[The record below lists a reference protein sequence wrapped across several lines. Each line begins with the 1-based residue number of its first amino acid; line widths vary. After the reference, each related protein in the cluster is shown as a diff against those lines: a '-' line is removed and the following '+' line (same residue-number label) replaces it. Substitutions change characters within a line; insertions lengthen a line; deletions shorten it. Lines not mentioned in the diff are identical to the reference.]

1 MARVRRREMRQQVL
15 QTLRDQIE
23 QGKGAVL
30 AATEGLHPAD
40 IADVLWMDL
49 SASEARAAFR
59 TLPAE
64 IAAEVLAEAE
74 PQLIQ
79 RLTEKMPPEE
89 LGGLLNQ
96 ISADDGADI
105 LEEVEESRRQDILSF
120 VEPKDASDLRQLSAY
135 DPETAG
141 GLMTTEFVAVSSA
154 EKIGDVLKRIKRGD
168 VEHAETISTL
178 YLVGPQGHLQGVIS
192 ARELLEANIHQEVGE
207 VSNPDVISARTDED
221 QEEIAR
227 RILHYN
233 LSTIPVSDA
242 RGVLVGIVTSDD
254 ALEVLEEEGS
264 EDALLLAGASG
275 ETEVGESLWLRVVHR
290 APMLLITVLA
300 GLGMS
305 RVMNHFAPSSGGE
318 GDWFTILSYIP
329 MVLALSGTV
338 GTQTSAILVRGFAVG
353 QVTSGR
359 RIKVFLGELQVGV
372 ALGALSCVIATPAV
386 SLLAGGNWEIG
397 TSLGLALFL
406 AMSWAA
412 MASASIAMGSEAVGL
427 DPALVSGPVMIAVSD
442 LSSVLLFFGV
452 ARILLG

>member
-23 QGKGAVL
+23 QGQGSVL

-40 IADVLWMDL
+40 IADVLWLDF
-49 SASEARAAFR
+49 SATDARSAFQ

-64 IAAEVLAEAE
+64 LAAEVLAEAE
-74 PQLIQ
+74 PQLVQ
-79 RLTEKMPPEE
+79 RLTENMPPAE
-89 LGGLLNQ
+89 LGGLLNK

-105 LEEVEESRRQDILSF
+105 LEEIEETRRQEVLSF
-120 VEPKDASDLRQLSAY
+120 VEPQEASDLRQLSAY

-141 GLMTTEFVAVSSA
+141 GLMTTEFVAISSV

-168 VEHAETISTL
+168 EEHAETISIL
-178 YLVGPQGHLQGVIS
+178 YLVGPQGHLQGVVS

-207 VSNPDVISARTDED
+207 VANPDVIFARTDED
-221 QEEIAR
+221 QEDVAR

-233 LSTIPVSDA
+233 LAAIPVSDA

-275 ETEVGESLWLRVVHR
+275 ETEVGESFWLRVVHR
-290 APMLLITVLA
+290 APMLFVTVMA
-300 GLGMS
+300 GLAMS
-305 RVMNHFAPSSGGE
+305 RVMNHFAPTSNGE
-318 GDWFTILSYIP
+318 GNWLTILSYIP

-353 QVTSGR
+353 QVTAGR
-359 RIKVFLGELQVGV
+359 RVKVFLGEVQVGV
-372 ALGALSCVIATPAV
+372 ALGALSCAIAIPAV
-386 SLLAGGNWEIG
+386 SLLASGDWQVGS
-397 TSLGLALFL
+397 SLGLALFL

-412 MASASIAMGSEAVGL
+412 MASASIALGSEAIGL
-427 DPALVSGPVMIAVSD
+427 DPALVSGPIMIAVSD

-452 ARILLG
+452 AHILLG

>member
-135 DPETAG
+135 D
-141 GLMTTEFVAVSSA
+141 
-154 EKIGDVLKRIKRGD
+154 
-168 VEHAETISTL
+168 
-178 YLVGPQGHLQGVIS
+178 
-192 ARELLEANIHQEVGE
+192 
-207 VSNPDVISARTDED
+207 
-221 QEEIAR
+221 
-227 RILHYN
+227 
-233 LSTIPVSDA
+233 
-242 RGVLVGIVTSDD
+242 
-254 ALEVLEEEGS
+254 
-264 EDALLLAGASG
+264 
-275 ETEVGESLWLRVVHR
+275 
-290 APMLLITVLA
+290 
-300 GLGMS
+300 S
-305 RVMNHFAPSSGGE
+305 R
-318 GDWFTILSYIP
+318 Y
-329 MVLALSGTV
+329 
-338 GTQTSAILVRGFAVG
+338 
-353 QVTSGR
+353 
-359 RIKVFLGELQVGV
+359 
-372 ALGALSCVIATPAV
+372 
-386 SLLAGGNWEIG
+386 
-397 TSLGLALFL
+397 
-406 AMSWAA
+406 
-412 MASASIAMGSEAVGL
+412 
-427 DPALVSGPVMIAVSD
+427 
-442 LSSVLLFFGV
+442 
-452 ARILLG
+452 